1 MIYRFDGPLFFANAT
16 TFRDEIRRLAKAD
29 PKPAWI
35 LIAAEPV
42 TDVDTTAS
50 DVLDE
55 LDETLNAEGISLV
68 FAELKDPVRRKIE
81 RYGLTRTIDP
91 AALLPDDRRRYR
103 RFPRRNRRPVD
114 RGRPARR
121 RAGGPRP
128 AADSGPPPTFPQH
141 RPGEHPDP
149 RQDSMS
155 ASDLAIVAAV
165 VFLWGTLS
173 ARLERFDVTAP
184 IVFVLAGLVLT
195 HGPLAV
201 LGFEPSREL
210 VKALAEI
217 TLVLVLFSDASR
229 VRVRDLRADM
239 GLCLRLLGIGLPLTI
254 GLGILL
260 ALALFHGMSIW
271 LALLVGAALAPTD
284 AALGAGVMVN
294 PAVPARIRRLL
305 NVESGLN
312 DGIATP
318 VVLVAIAGAATA
330 EHAAS
335 VGPGAAVAELALGV
349 LVGVCT
355 GGAGGYVVNVARR
368 RGWVEAGFAGSAV
381 LALAVCAYA
390 CALALHGNGFIAA
403 FVGGLAYGAT
413 SGKRGEPL
421 VPYVEETGALVSLL
435 VWLAFGAIAVVPA
448 FEGLTWQ
455 TVLYAVLSL
464 TVIRMVPVALA
475 LAGRRLGRAAVA
487 FVGWFGPRGLASVV
501 FALLALEDLGQPAE
515 PAVSVIAFT
524 VLLSVVAHGLTANPL
539 AHRYGPRLAIPAGGP
554 DDTEVQPLPA
564 RRLIRRAS

>member
-1 MIYRFDGPLFFANAT
+1 
-16 TFRDEIRRLAKAD
+16 
-29 PKPAWI
+29 
-35 LIAAEPV
+35 
-42 TDVDTTAS
+42 
-50 DVLDE
+50 
-55 LDETLNAEGISLV
+55 
-68 FAELKDPVRRKIE
+68 
-81 RYGLTRTIDP
+81 
-91 AALLPDDRRRYR
+91 
-103 RFPRRNRRPVD
+103 
-114 RGRPARR
+114 
-121 RAGGPRP
+121 
-128 AADSGPPPTFPQH
+128 
-141 RPGEHPDP
+141 
-149 RQDSMS
+149 MS
-155 ASDLAIVAAV
+155 ASDLAIVAGII
-165 VFLWGTLS
+165 FLWGTLS
-173 ARLERFDVTAP
+173 ARLERYDVTAP
-184 IVFVLAGLVLT
+184 IIFVFAGLVLT
-195 HGPLAV
+195 HGPLAL
-201 LGFEPSREL
+201 LGFAPSNEL

-229 VRVRDLRADM
+229 VRLRDLRADT

-318 VVLVAIAGAATA
+318 VVLVAIAGVATA

-335 VGPGAAVAELALGV
+335 VGPGAAAAELALGV
-349 LVGVCT
+349 LVGVLI
-355 GGAGGYVVNVARR
+355 GAAGGLVVNVARR
-368 RGWVEAGFAGSAV
+368 RGWAEGGFAGSAV
-381 LALAVCAYA
+381 LALAICAYA
-390 CALALHGNGFIAA
+390 CSLALHGNGFIAA

-413 SGKRGEPL
+413 SGKLGERL

-448 FEGLTWQ
+448 FESLTWQ
-455 TVLYAVLSL
+455 TVVYAVLSL
-464 TVIRMVPVALA
+464 TVIRMMPVALA
-475 LAGRRLGRAAVA
+475 LAGRRFGRAAVA

-501 FALLALEDLGQPAE
+501 FALLALEDIGQSAE
-515 PAVSVIAFT
+515 PAITVIAFT

-539 AHRYGPRLAIPAGGP
+539 AHRYGPRLAVTAQEP
-554 DDTEVQPLPA
+554 DEADAHPLPA

>member
-1 MIYRFDGPLFFANAT
+1 
-16 TFRDEIRRLAKAD
+16 
-29 PKPAWI
+29 
-35 LIAAEPV
+35 
-42 TDVDTTAS
+42 
-50 DVLDE
+50 
-55 LDETLNAEGISLV
+55 
-68 FAELKDPVRRKIE
+68 
-81 RYGLTRTIDP
+81 
-91 AALLPDDRRRYR
+91 
-103 RFPRRNRRPVD
+103 
-114 RGRPARR
+114 
-121 RAGGPRP
+121 
-128 AADSGPPPTFPQH
+128 
-141 RPGEHPDP
+141 
-149 RQDSMS
+149 MS

-165 VFLWGTLS
+165 IFVWGTLS
-173 ARLERFDVTAP
+173 ARLERYDVTAP
-184 IVFVLAGLVLT
+184 IIFVLAGLLLT
-195 HGPLAV
+195 HGPLAP
-201 LGFEPSREL
+201 LGFAPSHEL

-229 VRVRDLRADM
+229 VRLRDLRTDL

-260 ALALFHGMSIW
+260 AFLLFSGMSIW

-305 NVESGLN
+305 NIESGLN

-335 VGPGAAVAELALGV
+335 VGPGVAAAELALGV
-349 LVGVCT
+349 LVGVVV
-355 GGAGGYVVNVARR
+355 GGAGGFIVKAARR
-368 RGWVEAGFAGSAV
+368 REWAAGGFAGSAV
-381 LALAVCAYA
+381 LALAICAYA
-390 CALALHGNGFIAA
+390 CALAVHGNGFIAA

-413 SGKRGEPL
+413 GGELGERL

-448 FEGLTWQ
+448 LESLTWQ
-455 TVLYAVLSL
+455 AVLYAVLSL

-475 LAGRRLGRAAVA
+475 LAGTRLGRTAVA
-487 FVGWFGPRGLASVV
+487 FIGWFGPRGLASVV
-501 FALLALEDLGQPAE
+501 FALLALEDIGKGAA
-515 PAVSVIAFT
+515 PAVSVISFT

-539 AHRYGPRLAIPAGGP
+539 ARRYGPRIAMTAGGP
-554 DDTEVQPLPA
+554 EDDAVQSLPP